1 MTNINYRER
10 KQAGTVILARHNDAH
25 VLILRQ
31 FSPDT
36 GRELAPEQLGVSVK
50 MFEDRRADLL
60 EQIAQ
65 LDEIIADL
73 KGTSRTLGEMLAEIG
88 NGRSE

>member
-1 MTNINYRER
+1 M
-10 KQAGTVILARHNDAH
+10 
-25 VLILRQ
+25 
-31 FSPDT
+31 
-36 GRELAPEQLGVSVK
+36 APEQLGVSVK